1 MLRILIKFSLSLV
14 ILLGLLIGYLSF
26 FGIETNSFNKLIQEK
41 VSKSNENVNAK
52 LEKVK
57 VLLNLSRFSINLQA
71 SDVDLLFENKIVKLK
86 NISTNYSLKSFINR
100 EFGIKNVFIST
111 KDNNLNDIISFI
123 RVYKN
128 SAQLTILDKIISKG
142 SINANLEINFKDNG
156 KIDENYKIEG
166 KIKGVQINL
175 LNRNNISKIDFDF
188 DIRKKIYLLKNTKA
202 EFKGIKFLAPDI
214 KVTDR
219 EKSFFVDGNIKS
231 QTGEINKQLLSIF
244 AKKALENLDIKN
256 LKLSS
261 ENNFS
266 FIINKKFKISDLLIK
281 SKIDLENSDV
291 KINLEK
297 IKKIQTKNDGYV
309 NFKDHKIQ
317 LDIGENKI
325 LIKGEGKYLL
335 DKENEKISYVVS
347 NLKEKLEFSTKLD
360 LNKKYINL
368 KILDYEKDETKDASL
383 FIEGQYDKNQ
393 NFNFKKIL
401 FNQANN
407 NFLIN
412 NLNLTKDFKI
422 DYIGLIDL
430 DFINKNEKINKIT
443 LKKNK
448 KNYEIKSKI
457 FDSSNLLEEILFG
470 EDEGGISKFFNN
482 LNAGI
487 KIELD
492 KVFIGDSD
500 FLKNLN
506 SEIRF
511 RKNELINL
519 DLSGTFVNNKKIN
532 LTIRTNQN
540 KEKITTLFSGN
551 AKPLVKKYKF
561 IKGFEEGSLDFYSI
575 KKNNI
580 SNSKLKI
587 VNFKLKEVPA
597 LTKILTL
604 ASLQGIAD
612 LLTGEG
618 IRFDEFEM
626 DFSSKKNLMT
636 INEIYSIGPAI
647 SLMMEGYVQG
657 KDLVSLKGTLVPA
670 TTLNKFVGSIPVL
683 GKILVGKK
691 TGEGVF
697 GVSFKIKGPPKNLKT
712 TVNPIKTL
720 TPRFITRTLE
730 KIKKDA
736 VEVKSTP

>member
-1 MLRILIKFSLSLV
+1 MNYLKVGKTIVRETLYDYAKSVSNWSMENTTFYSTQVPYAFWKDCPLIDKYLELCNIVLEPTNGFIFYMPENSFYRPHVDGKRWCTLN
-14 ILLGLLIGYLSF
+14 ILLNDVCDSTTF
-26 FGIETNSFNKLIQEK
+26 FETNTI
-41 VSKSNENVNAK
+41 NEWN
-52 LEKVK
+52 
-57 VLLNLSRFSINLQA
+57 
-71 SDVDLLFENKIVKLK
+71 
-86 NISTNYSLKSFINR
+86 TH
-100 EFGIKNVFIST
+100 
-111 KDNNLNDIISFI
+111 
-123 RVYKN
+123 
-128 SAQLTILDKIISKG
+128 
-142 SINANLEINFKDNG
+142 
-156 KIDENYKIEG
+156 ID
-166 KIKGVQINL
+166 
-175 LNRNNISKIDFDF
+175 
-188 DIRKKIYLLKNTKA
+188 
-202 EFKGIKFLAPDI
+202 
-214 KVTDR
+214 
-219 EKSFFVDGNIKS
+219 
-231 QTGEINKQLLSIF
+231 
-244 AKKALENLDIKN
+244 
-256 LKLSS
+256 
-261 ENNFS
+261 
-266 FIINKKFKISDLLIK
+266 
-281 SKIDLENSDV
+281 
-291 KINLEK
+291 
-297 IKKIQTKNDGYV
+297 
-309 NFKDHKIQ
+309 
-317 LDIGENKI
+317 
-325 LIKGEGKYLL
+325 
-335 DKENEKISYVVS
+335 
-347 NLKEKLEFSTKLD
+347 
-360 LNKKYINL
+360 
-368 KILDYEKDETKDASL
+368 ILDYEKDETKDASL
-383 FIEGQYDKNQ
+383 FIEGQYNKNQ

-407 NFLIN
+407 SFLIN

-511 RKNELINL
+511 RENELINL
-519 DLSGTFVNNKKIN
+519 DLSGTFIDNKKIN

-540 KEKITTLFSGN
+540 KEKITTLFSEN

-561 IKGFEEGSLDFYSI
+561 IKGFEEGSLDFYSV
-575 KKNNI
+575 KKNKI

-730 KIKKDA
+730 KIKKDG